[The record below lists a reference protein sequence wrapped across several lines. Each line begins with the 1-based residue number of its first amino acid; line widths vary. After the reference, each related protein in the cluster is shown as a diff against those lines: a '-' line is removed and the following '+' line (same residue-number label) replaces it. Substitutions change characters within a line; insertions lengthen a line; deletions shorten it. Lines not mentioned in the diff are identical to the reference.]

1 MLSPIALLH
10 GIDQA
15 RRLAESAAPRA
26 RTVYE
31 TRRRREGR

>member
-10 GIDQA
+10 GIDRA
-15 RRLAESAAPRA
+15 RRLAESAVPDA

-31 TRRRREGR
+31 TRRRKDR